1 MTRSCI
7 LTVNGG
13 SSSIRCALYELRS
26 DQSILL
32 LSSIHLDRIG
42 KSDGRLISSP
52 VTGVSTEKVLDLTL
66 RSDAVAIIVA
76 AVGSLTHLSNLIG
89 IGHRIVHGMQY
100 SQPQRITPTLRQE
113 LSAISSID
121 PEHLPF
127 ELELIDA
134 FQNQYRDVPQI
145 ACLDT
150 AFHRSMPDIA
160 RILPLPKQYRDLGI
174 ERYGF
179 HGLSYSFL
187 MQALGIIDERTAHHG
202 RVIIAHLGNGAS
214 LAAIRDGKC
223 IDTTM
228 SFTPA
233 SGITMSTR
241 SGDIDPGIIYHLSRT
256 HRVAIQ
262 DIQRTLNRD
271 SGMFGLSGFSGDVR
285 DLLAREHDDPHAGL
299 AISVFCYQIKKA
311 IGAYV
316 AALGGLDTLIFSGGI
331 GENSSIIRERIA
343 SGLEFIGIRF
353 NAAAN
358 VNHDPIISTVDS
370 IKVRVMKTDEE
381 WMIAKLVLQVQSL
394 VTNNTM

>member
-145 ACLDT
+145 ACFDT

-358 VNHDPIISTVDS
+358 VNHDPIISTLDS

>member
-26 DQSILL
+26 DQSIHL

-145 ACLDT
+145 ACFDT

-358 VNHDPIISTVDS
+358 VNHDPIISTLDS